1 MKNMQQLVILIGYRG
16 SGKTTVGKILAE
28 RLGWPFL
35 DADVILEV
43 RAGKSIRAIFADE
56 GEPTFRDLETKIVV
70 EHCAGS
76 QVVLA
81 TGGGVVMR
89 EENRQA
95 LKNGFVVWLT
105 ASPAALWERIQA
117 DSSTA
122 ERRPPLAGG
131 GIQEIERLLSVRE
144 PVYQSCADLT
154 IPVESLS
161 PEEAANA
168 ILAAWS
174 FHSPKSST
182 SSPRS

>member
-1 MKNMQQLVILIGYRG
+1 MQQLVILIGYRG

-28 RLGWPFL
+28 RLGWDFL
-35 DADVILEV
+35 DADTILEA

-56 GEPTFRDLETKIVV
+56 GEQAFRDLESAILAELCTR
-70 EHCAGS
+70 H

-89 EENRQA
+89 EENQQA
-95 LKNGFVVWLT
+95 MKNGYATWLT
-105 ASPAALWERIQA
+105 ASPAALWGRIQA

-122 ERRPPLAGG
+122 ERRPALAGG
-131 GIQEIERLLSVRE
+131 GMLEVERLLSVRD
-144 PVYQSCADLT
+144 PLYRSCADLT
-154 IPVESLS
+154 ISVESLS

-174 FHSPKSST
+174 FHSPKSYT